1 MADFYE
7 EVIASGL
14 VGAKEL
20 HEERTPTVGMD
31 ADLWRVQY
39 LEDRI
44 YRYGLALLILQRI
57 ADNVDTF
64 DNPQC
69 ERTVQKRYSGYER

>member
-1 MADFYE
+1 
-7 EVIASGL
+7 
-14 VGAKEL
+14 
-20 HEERTPTVGMD
+20 MD